1 MVVLYEKN
9 ATKADWGE
17 NGNNGLCVLSPSSC
31 TVHEVAGGEYELELE
46 HPMDEYGKY
55 LMLSEERLIKAP
67 VPVTTIP
74 ETELPELVVWKVTT
88 ASDLYQK
95 TPVMTYSGDNWQRIK
110 KVKDNPSAYAY
121 NTMIYYN
128 RGALVHS
135 GGTVYEATLPS
146 INVIPGMNW
155 MFWSVLGTLSS
166 VQSSYDP
173 GKVIQTLPIDTKV
186 VKISDAGNWTRVRLY
201 GTGTYGFIDSTAITE
216 TTERQSQSIP
226 EQTIRD
232 QVFRIYEV
240 SCDEETNCFTVHA
253 RHISYDFKGNSL
265 LDCKITDGTPT
276 EAITAIQIALIE
288 EDTRAIATD
297 ITGKTIT
304 ADWSFKNPINALLDP
319 DSGVVGKLKARLI
332 RNNEDYYLLDSSSA
346 RTGITIAYGV
356 NMLGVNW
363 TRNIENVVTRVV
375 PRSGNSDKGYK
386 YISDGGKIS
395 NGTVPDQGKM
405 YVESEG
411 SGDFQYQRYY
421 ILNCS
426 YSEGQEY
433 EKADGTKTKYTEA
446 DVLQKMKDDA
456 LAMFTKDHVDGATY
470 ELDVQFLLLGD
481 TEEYKQYR
489 GLQTVCLY
497 DVIGIKTGKSGIDAT
512 AQVTEYEYDCLR
524 LRYNSITL
532 GQVNSFKKRMP
543 GYRVVNESI
552 TYEKLAPD
560 LINRIVTNNASGST
574 DSGSAGTGTT
584 GGAVDVFQANTVSA
598 DGIVTKGSG
607 QANKV
612 WKTDS
617 DGNPAWRS
625 ESGAGFSVI
634 DSLTSTSTTDALS
647 ANQGKVLNDGKM
659 NIPKRFSVSGN
670 GSKTF
675 TIDNSSNIRI
685 TTFGNSG
692 NMLSETLIYTHSSGA
707 VRIAVVKAGSNVSI
721 ASSGNNTITI
731 SNSNSAGFDVLFE
744 IFKGNISEANA

>member
-74 ETELPELVVWKVTT
+74 ETELPELVVWKVTAAT
-88 ASDLYQK
+88 SLYQK
-95 TPVMTYSGDNWQRIK
+95 TPVRTYSGDNWQRIK
-110 KVKDNPSAYAY
+110 KVKDNQSAYAY
-121 NTMIYYN
+121 NNMKLYN
-128 RGALVHS
+128 RGALVHW
-135 GGTVYEATLPS
+135 GGTVYEATQSS
-146 INVIPGMNW
+146 INVIPGTNW
-155 MFWSVLGTLSS
+155 LFWSVLGSLSS
-166 VQSSYDP
+166 VQSNYDP
-173 GKVIQTLPIDTKV
+173 GVVIQTLAIDTKV
-186 VKISDAGNWTRVRLY
+186 VKISDAGTWARVRLY
-201 GTGTYGFIDSTAITE
+201 GTGTYGFVDSEAITE
-216 TTERQSQSIP
+216 TTERQEQTIP

-240 SCDEETNCFTVHA
+240 SCDEETNSFTVHA

-265 LDCKITDGTPT
+265 LDCKITDVSPV
-276 EAITAIQIALIE
+276 EAITAIQVALVE
-288 EDTRAIATD
+288 EDTRAIATN

-332 RNNEDYYLLDSSSA
+332 RNNEDYYVLDGSSA

-363 TRNIENVVTRVV
+363 TRNIENVVTRVI

-395 NGTVPDQGKM
+395 NGAVQDQEKM
-405 YVESEG
+405 YVESEN
-411 SGDFQYQRYY
+411 SDDFQYQRYY

-481 TEEYKQYR
+481 TEEYKQYK

-512 AQVTEYEYDCLR
+512 AQVTEYEFDCLR

-574 DSGSAGTGTT
+574 DSGSTGTST
-584 GGAVDVFQANTVSA
+584 SGGAVEVFQANTVSA

-647 ANQGKVLNDGKM
+647 ANQGKVLNDKFGGVKLAVIEIDGQT
-659 NIPKRFSVSGN
+659 NQYGNYGVQNDLGTTSVYLLSNTFVDGVSGSF
-670 GSKTF
+670 GV
-675 TIDNSSNIRI
+675 INIESV
-685 TTFGNSG
+685 N
-692 NMLSETLIYTHSSGA
+692 A
-707 VRIAVVKAGSNVSI
+707 Q
-721 ASSGNNTITI
+721 TITFKFRTLKDG
-731 SNSNSAGFDVLFE
+731 SADANKSILVNLVVAFE
-744 IFKGNISEANA
+744 